1 MFFHNIEVEPFQFQE
16 ATEAY
21 VSQIFSNLELKKIYT
36 TGSIISRQDIMDAKK
51 KENTD
56 MI

>member
-1 MFFHNIEVEPFQFQE
+1 MHNIEVEPSQFQE
-16 ATEAY
+16 ATEVY

-36 TGSIISRQDIMDAKK
+36 TGSIISRQDIMDATK
-51 KENTD
+51 KENMA

>member
-1 MFFHNIEVEPFQFQE
+1 MVVHIIEVEPSQFQE
-16 ATEAY
+16 ATEVY

-36 TGSIISRQDIMDAKK
+36 TGSIIGRQDIMDAKK